1 MKDSKKTGHSECAK
15 MWQHIMKNEEE
26 SVKLLQDAVKRD
38 NE

>member
-1 MKDSKKTGHSECAK
+1 